1 MAPIFDGNLR
11 HFSEKPGGL
20 KVDDFYGDTVANY
33 FISHAHTDHFEGLKE
48 FQDILRDRSN
58 DSVIYC
64 TKETGEL
71 IMSRVGY
78 KREILSNKFRYKAV
92 GERFSLRH
100 RENGVSDTTV
110 EFARANHLPGAVMML
125 FKDKHY
131 KALYTGDFRFESYER
146 SEVTNE
152 MKSFLE
158 NTTDIDIL
166 YLDITCLDLLGE
178 RKGDKNKFPCKR
190 IILEEIA
197 DMVSTLTEN
206 SDSSER
212 SNDED
217 ECNSEDRPDSEGF
230 DSEGSGVG
238 GPDSYK
244 NVHVDCSALGW
255 QEVAKHLADQF
266 DSSLGICPKDPKKKL
281 HQCIVELLSGD
292 VKIETPHKSFV
303 HNSNGAD
310 CKYCTDRTIR
320 IKPSLKWL
328 FYELE
333 GYSYKQSTW
342 IREKDPVE
350 EPGFFNVLYSL
361 HSSHYELQQFMKL
374 LNLSRKAEIFPISRP
389 LGENIEGM
397 SNNEVRSKTKEL
409 FKKW

>member
-1 MAPIFDGNLR
+1 MTEVPIFDGNLR

-33 FISHAHTDHFEGLKE
+33 FISHAHSDHFEGLKE
-48 FQDILRDRSN
+48 FQDRSN

-64 TKETGEL
+64 TEETGEL
-71 IMSRVGY
+71 IMNWPGY
-78 KREILSNKFRYKAV
+78 KREILINKFRYKSV

-100 RENGVSDTTV
+100 GDGVSNTTV
-110 EFARANHLPGAVMML
+110 EFARANHIPGAVMML
-125 FKDKHY
+125 FKDKDY

-158 NTTDIDIL
+158 NTTDIDFL

-178 RKGDKNKFPCKR
+178 RKDDRNKFPCKR

-197 DMVSTLTEN
+197 DVV
-206 SDSSER
+206 
-212 SNDED
+212 
-217 ECNSEDRPDSEGF
+217 SEG
-230 DSEGSGVG
+230 GGVG
-238 GPDSYK
+238 GPDSYE
-244 NVHVDCSALGW
+244 NVHVDCSVLGW

-266 DSSLGICPKDPKKKL
+266 DSSLGICPRDPKKKL
-281 HQCIVELLSGD
+281 HECIIGLLPGD
-292 VKIETPHKSFV
+292 VKIDKPHKSFV
-303 HNSNGAD
+303 HISNGSH
-310 CKYCTDRTIR
+310 CRNCTDRTIR
-320 IKPSLKWL
+320 IRPSIKWL
-328 FYELE
+328 FNDME
-333 GYSYKQSTW
+333 GYSYKKSTW

-374 LNLSRKAEIFPISRP
+374 LNFSRKGEIYPISRA

-397 SNNEVRSKTKEL
+397 SNKEVRSETREL
-409 FKKW
+409 FKKR